1 MSEYVH
7 WCGNCQIRIYIER
20 HYGKRLSWE
29 DCPYVC
35 KYKTAMSCSIH
46 DDYNKEKTELD
57 LFGDSKTEG
66 VKDGT

>member
-35 KYKTAMSCSIH
+35 EYKTAMSCSIYG
-46 DDYNKEKTELD
+46 DYNKE
-57 LFGDSKTEG
+57 FGAKMDEVNDDKRR
-66 VKDGT
+66 